1 MRSQATSAC
10 RDVCVWGGGREKEN
24 CKNLALGCW
33 FGSCGC
39 RGVGVEVVL
48 GYALHGGM
56 HFPNVLVSVGVNVP
70 LVDCGGELLAR
81 LPAPPQASVFVL
93 LC

>member
-1 MRSQATSAC
+1 MR
-10 RDVCVWGGGREKEN
+10 VGGGREREN

-39 RGVGVEVVL
+39 SGVGVEVVL

-56 HFPNVLVSVGVNVP
+56 HFPNVLGSVGVNVP